1 MSLFVLRAGYSV
13 ETTATGGRV
22 VHNRTRDALEL
33 SASEVQILARAAA
46 SGVDGQEPGLRPIVK
61 KLAGLGVLEM
71 SVEPAAPPE
80 KVAPEAPLSLV
91 PDQVVPLLRSDLQL
105 ERAERGPATVVDP
118 ATGRSAMLH
127 EFEVSLAR
135 MLNGRRKVSDVLAGA
150 QRLGIPA
157 SLESLSQFVRQL
169 DGYGFLEPAG
179 SAAPD
184 LLEGTTWTPREKWDD
199 GSRVLFQTGLRLARR
214 GRRAEASR
222 YFQALLTKDPDN
234 EAARQWLQELGKQ
247 EPVPQ
252 APAEAPVPVQPEWLE
267 SPDAA
272 RLAQPA
278 GSAPAARDVPE
289 ASTQGGY
296 EVAPM
301 AEDGAADPVLFAQ
314 DGSADS
320 SEGVSP
326 DTSPE
331 RLAWMPD
338 AVDGTFELFD
348 ASNPSAVGEPGGVSG
363 LADDG
368 SQLFTESELEVDP
381 LEEGSSEVD
390 PLPESIP
397 VELADDPLRLS
408 AEPPP
413 SAPAEVAAPPAPS
426 AEASSDLLELES
438 DAGCLSFPGPHAVR
452 AAGVR
457 RASPRLAAHP
467 RSLRRR
473 PGTCRRS
480 ARASRRCVDR
490 HDAHRPPR
498 ARPRRPG
505 RSRRRAFRRRAP
517 GDRRT
522 GASPPSFCRCE
533 RGGGGGEDPEPAR
546 PVPVPPPPA
555 RAAPAG
561 PSVFVAL
568 GIGAVVLAL
577 AGVGAWRLGLIA
589 PRKPQAAAKADAKIA
604 PEPSPSPLAPAV
616 AGDVAPM
623 GAGPATGNAEAGK
636 AEPATAEAAAA
647 PSPQASAAPG
657 PADKAAPAAAEASPG
672 KAAEAA
678 APVAERQWSPVRI
691 VKRGRVTMG
700 EIKAPAAGTVSWQAQ
715 PQQRIRAGQAVGQL
729 RGPDDTV
736 ALKAPKAGLLMPA
749 VADKGKCAA
758 GDKLAAVVYHEAYI
772 IAAAREVKP
781 GEDWECRL
789 SDDKLEQRE
798 PCHVVVVAPAA
809 GGWAVT
815 ATTAALWIDTAPSPR
830 MELAPPA
837 R

>member
-426 AEASSDLLELES
+426 AEASSNLLELNLTPDVSLSQVPTQSEQLAFDEPLPGS
-438 DAGCLSFPGPHAVR
+438 LPIQGLFDVDPEPVADQPEPPADASTAMTLTDLRAPDLAAQGGADAEPF
-452 AAGVR
+452 AAGPQATGEPAPLPLPSVA
-457 RASPRLAAHP
+457 AS
-467 RSLRRR
+467 
-473 PGTCRRS
+473 G
-480 ARASRRCVDR
+480 
-490 HDAHRPPR
+490 
-498 ARPRRPG
+498 
-505 RSRRRAFRRRAP
+505 
-517 GDRRT
+517 
-522 GASPPSFCRCE
+522 E
-533 RGGGGGEDPEPAR
+533 GGGGEDPEPAR